1 VENKVNSSIEELLGK
16 QHWWW
21 DTWKEND
28 GGVLNDNKMRDFYDH
43 CFAKSNAQQESTLN
57 FIKFAISHT
66 TSSSSVSSEGLY
78 DLWLQNQTSY
88 RQESYPI
95 SGKLGMKP
103 SSNLSTKRKQKVRIN
118 DTDLFATP
126 DVVSEEESDSAR
138 PYWMMHRCHR
148 ENLTLS
154 VTNPA
159 MHNGLCGLRVLQQF
173 RLFLMSKVQLSCAPL
188 GFGSIE
194 NSCQIHTHNVRRL
207 AVDLGFK
214 SAFFG
219 VSQVVVDG
227 TPFHITPADVP
238 GIDSYITPPSSWLST
253 SRPDSV
259 ALSVNESTIAS
270 LVVEFC
276 WREPQSEALQPPP
289 PYLCDRKID
298 PIREKNLVNYGPF
311 RGLYSRPFHIVYG
324 TPSNQAVRI
333 AMKDLAVYLGNAHF
347 AAHGTRVKV
356 LSDLEYRAGNYIKA
370 LSLANILFIGGPTH
384 NKLLKVAHSSFDL
397 IEEDASKTLLAFIPK
412 DLSFQPTATSFSL
425 RDHEFNASDESII
438 FTMPISR
445 RQSQPVTSSSST
457 SSSTSSQPSPSSTMV
472 AAMGGCIH
480 ANSAEG
486 YLHMSRLAWPVVPPM
501 VRAPFANYIPD
512 LMVIDGDIWALG
524 LGAVKAAGFWDTE
537 WKLSKTQ
544 LYTSF

>member
-1 VENKVNSSIEELLGK
+1 MHRLLVENNVNSSIEELLGK

-43 CFAKSNAQQESTLN
+43 CFASSNSQQESTLN
-57 FIKFAISHT
+57 FINFALSHT
-66 TSSSSVSSEGLY
+66 SSSSSVSSEGLY
-78 DLWLQNQTSY
+78 NLWLQNQTSY
-88 RQESYPI
+88 RQESSPI
-95 SGKLGMKP
+95 SGKPGVKL
-103 SSNLSTKRKQKVRIN
+103 SNNLSTKRKQKARIN

-126 DVVSEEESDSAR
+126 SADAASEEESESGSGR

-148 ENLTLS
+148 ENLTLR

-159 MHNGLCGLRVLQQF
+159 MHSGLCGLRVLQQF
-173 RLFLMSKVQLSCAPL
+173 RLFSMSKVQLSCAAL
-188 GFGSIE
+188 GVESVENE
-194 NSCQIHTHNVRRL
+194 NSCHLHTHNVRRL
-207 AVDLGFK
+207 AVDVGFK

-227 TPFHITPADVP
+227 ALFHIAPAKVP
-238 GIDSYITPPSSWLST
+238 GIDNYITSSSSW
-253 SRPDSV
+253 RPDSV

-276 WREPQSEALQPPP
+276 WKEPQGEALRPPP

-370 LSLANILFIGGPTH
+370 IALANILFIGGPTH
-384 NKLLKVAHSSFDL
+384 NKLLKAANSSFDL
-397 IEEDASKTLLAFIPK
+397 SEEDASKTLLAFVPT
-412 DLSFQPTATSFSL
+412 DLSFPSTATSFSL
-425 RDHEFNASDESII
+425 RDHVFNASDESII

-445 RQSQPVTSSSST
+445 WQSP
-457 SSSTSSQPSPSSTMV
+457 PSPSSSFV

-512 LMVIDGDIWALG
+512 LMVIDSDIWALG

-544 LYTSF
+544 LYTRF